1 MLNIERITNYEND
14 QNCYIFYKN
23 KENAVIVD
31 PGSKFEVIYEEV
43 KRLGVKVTHI
53 FLTHCHYDHIES
65 VEELRK
71 AFGALVVSSFECNKN
86 IQTTTINLSGIFSDI
101 IKASPADIIV
111 NDNDIITVG
120 EMKIRAILTPGHTN
134 GSACFLIGE
143 DLFSGDTLFLR
154 NVGRWD
160 LPTGDEKRLM
170 SSIKNK
176 LYVLDDD
183 IIVHPG
189 HGNDTKIYY
198 EKRYNTFVRG

>member
-43 KRLGVKVTHI
+43 KRLGVKITHI

-86 IQTTTINLSGIFSDI
+86 IQTTTINLSGIFSDV